1 MCTLNNLDMWTR
13 QHFKTVAVI
22 LFVGIQLLLA
32 LSTSVPC
39 SSLYHD
45 SEFKVRHGLQEKMR
59 TTQKQLDD
67 LTRQVSSL
75 LSENSQLETRTRIL
89 EQVVYLNT
97 NHEQMLHANQA
108 GLCCACCCQ
117 LLLLSC
123 NRQLCSA
130 TLLSN
135 QQHCNFLM

>member
-1 MCTLNNLDMWTR
+1 
-13 QHFKTVAVI
+13 
-22 LFVGIQLLLA
+22 
-32 LSTSVPC
+32 
-39 SSLYHD
+39 
-45 SEFKVRHGLQEKMR
+45 MR

-108 GLCCACCCQ
+108 GCLP
-117 LLLLSC
+117 
-123 NRQLCSA
+123 
-130 TLLSN
+130 SN
-135 QQHCNFLM
+135 TVYGRHQTTVAFLAAILQ